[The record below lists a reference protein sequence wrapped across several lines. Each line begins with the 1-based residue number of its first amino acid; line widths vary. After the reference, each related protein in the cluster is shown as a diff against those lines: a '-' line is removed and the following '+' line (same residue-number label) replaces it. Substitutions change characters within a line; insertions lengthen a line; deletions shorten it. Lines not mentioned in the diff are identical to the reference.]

1 MAEDVL
7 LLDPGKLIDGD
18 LELVLVQRTPA
29 QPDRGWV
36 PAYDFEMRHAATG
49 ACMGR
54 ISLRVGHT
62 EDLDFIG
69 GQIGYGVEPEYRG
82 HHYAARSCK
91 LLFPLAK
98 AHGLSPIWITC
109 NPDNWASRRTCELAG
124 GQLVEIVD
132 APPGSW
138 AYERGEFQKCRY
150 RFDL

>member
-1 MAEDVL
+1 MGGEVIL
-7 LLDPGKLIDGD
+7 IDPGRLVDGD
-18 LELVLVQRTPA
+18 LELVLVERAPA
-29 QPDRGWV
+29 QPDKGWV
-36 PAYDFEMRHAATG
+36 PAYLFEMRHTTSG

-62 EDLDFIG
+62 KELDFIG

-124 GQLVEIVD
+124 GQFIEIVD